1 MILIYL
7 VLLDPEL
14 QSNAILLT
22 QDRPI
27 LTQDQMIQEEVT
39 EDMKAILPRDKII
52 EETGV
57 VTDTVTGELLLDI
70 VNIRS
75 L

>member
-1 MILIYL
+1 
-7 VLLDPEL
+7 
-14 QSNAILLT
+14 
-22 QDRPI
+22 
-27 LTQDQMIQEEVT
+27 
-39 EDMKAILPRDKII
+39 MKAILPRDKII